1 VKKIKILL
9 LAICCLVVMPF
20 ECLASSA
27 NINVTGTSTAVV
39 GNKVTVTVTLSSS
52 TKIGSWQMNLN
63 YDKSYLQLTNS
74 TAEAGGTGI
83 AGYDAKG
90 LNKKTYTFT
99 FKTLKTGSTKVSVG
113 SYLAYD
119 YNTMDEMSLT
129 ANSKMIKIITQQE
142 LEASYSKDNNLASLD
157 VEGFLLSPSFEK
169 DVTEYAVVV
178 PEDTKSIKISAKARD
193 GKASVSGTGEK
204 EVTSGTNN
212 FEITVRAENGSEKVY
227 KINVEVKDANPI
239 NANVDG
245 NLYTVVKIK
254 DYLPSLN
261 TYQDHTILI
270 EDMEIPAYKND
281 NTGLVLVGLKDSA
294 GEISLFIYDE
304 NDGSY
309 KAYHEIGINKI
320 TVYPMDTDEVVDG
333 YQKKE
338 VNINGVTINGFV
350 YEDSSRFIII
360 YGVNVETG
368 EKGFYLYD
376 KDDQSIV
383 KYNDEYINGLKSEY
397 DEKIK
402 LYSFIIIGFSII
414 FVLMFLILIFK
425 RPKKK
430 RRKNKKNKQQVIDDN
445 KNVEILEL

>member
-309 KAYHEIGINKI
+309 K
-320 TVYPMDTDEVVDG
+320 
-333 YQKKE
+333 
-338 VNINGVTINGFV
+338 
-350 YEDSSRFIII
+350 
-360 YGVNVETG
+360 
-368 EKGFYLYD
+368 EKGFAID
-376 KDDQSIV
+376 FMKKDIEEHKVDMIFAC
-383 KYNDEYINGLKSEY
+383 GPLPMLKAVRSYAVENNIPLGS
-397 DEKIK
+397 K
-402 LYSFIIIGFSII
+402 II
-414 FVLMFLILIFK
+414 FSEDIFDNILSK
-425 RPKKK
+425 RIENKE
-430 RRKNKKNKQQVIDDN
+430 KNNQRQELENKYIQN
-445 KNVEILEL
+445 KYLFHYQAK